1 MANNINYPNTTYP
14 VSPITWASAS
24 SVAWQGP
31 TNQSPFLNNAAAA
44 ATKEQMIAILNGRI
58 SKIKKQYGDEFL
70 ERVKKMINLRELIES
85 LSPSQEEK
93 LAELWDIALGAL
105 Q

>member
-1 MANNINYPNTTYP
+1 MMSFTSPSVGTYT
-14 VSPITWASAS
+14 II
-24 SVAWQGP
+24 P
-31 TNQSPFLNNAAAA
+31 TSPFLNNAAAA

-58 SKIKKQYGDEFL
+58 SEIKKQYGDEFL

-93 LAELWDIALGAL
+93 LAELWDIAKGAL

>member
-1 MANNINYPNTTYP
+1 MASITRGYP
-14 VSPITWASAS
+14 VGYIPPNQWSAGS
-24 SVAWQGP
+24 TSTVWQGI
-31 TNQSPFLNNAAAA
+31 QSPFLNNAAAA

-58 SKIKKQYGDEFL
+58 SEIKKQYGDEFL
-70 ERVKKMINLRELIES
+70 ERVKKMVNLRELIES

-93 LAELWDIALGAL
+93 LAELWDIAIGAL

>member
-1 MANNINYPNTTYP
+1 MPNNWPVYTTAAIYASTNP
-14 VSPITWASAS
+14 SWGTVPSVYITD
-24 SVAWQGP
+24 
-31 TNQSPFLNNAAAA
+31 AAAA

-58 SKIKKQYGDEFL
+58 SEIKKQYSDEFL